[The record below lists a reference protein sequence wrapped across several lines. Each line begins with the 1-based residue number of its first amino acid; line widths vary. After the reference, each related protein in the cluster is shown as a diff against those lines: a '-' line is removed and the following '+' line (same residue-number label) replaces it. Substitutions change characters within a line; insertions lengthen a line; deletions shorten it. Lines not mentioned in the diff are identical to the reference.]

1 MIIRIAGEGQYRMP
15 SGELDRLNELDNQV
29 VALVAAGDH
38 DGFEQ
43 GYASMVELIKTKGQ
57 PLAVDE
63 LVTSDVV
70 LPSSDLSMEEAKTL
84 FVGEG
89 LVPG

>member
-29 VALVAAGDH
+29 VALVATADEAG
-38 DGFEQ
+38 FLKS
-43 GYASMVELIKTKGQ
+43 YASMVELIKTKGEA
-57 PLAVDE
+57 LGADE

-84 FVGEG
+84 FVGDG